1 MLHPFRRQIEQLKPP
16 LTEILNHAVLFKPGE
31 GGVKGRRR
39 DFSLL
44 HAGHLILHE
53 CDERRNH
60 QGQPGQE
67 SSRQLIAERLT
78 LPGRHDRHRIAPSQH
93 SANDFLLAKPKLCK
107 PELFAELSSQ
117 IIHGEVNQKE
127 GWWWSVSAI
136 GV

>member
-1 MLHPFRRQIEQLKPP
+1 MLHPFRRQIEQLNPP
-16 LTEILNHAVLFKPGE
+16 LAEILNHTVLFKPGE
-31 GGVKGRRR
+31 AGVKGRRR
-39 DFSLL
+39 DRSSLQ
-44 HAGHLILHE
+44 ACHLILHE
-53 CDERRNH
+53 CDERRND

-67 SSRQLIAERLT
+67 GRRQLIAERLA

-127 GWWWSVSAI
+127 GWW
-136 GV
+136 